1 MATPSLS
8 LAFDALEFIE
18 QLKASGVP
26 EEQAKGHVKVLTAIV
41 RQMDSRVDDLAAKRE
56 KETAER
62 FDSLA
67 DRNEQQVKG
76 RLDGLATRQEL
87 DARLAATEA
96 NLKRDMKEL
105 ELRMVIKMGAMILGG
120 IGLLIG
126 LMRAWPLPVQYVPPG
141 QEMRMPALGQGVP
154 APSR

>member
-1 MATPSLS
+1 MTTPSLS

-26 EEQAKGHVKVLTAIV
+26 EEQAKGHVRVLTAIV
-41 RQMDSRVDDLAAKRE
+41 RQMDSRVDDLAAKRDRQSE
-56 KETAER
+56 ER

-67 DRNEQQVKG
+67 DRNEQQMKG

-87 DARLAATEA
+87 EA
-96 NLKRDMKEL
+96 KLKEL

-120 IGLLIG
+120 IGLLFG

-141 QEMRMPALGQGVP
+141 QEMRMSAPGQGVP